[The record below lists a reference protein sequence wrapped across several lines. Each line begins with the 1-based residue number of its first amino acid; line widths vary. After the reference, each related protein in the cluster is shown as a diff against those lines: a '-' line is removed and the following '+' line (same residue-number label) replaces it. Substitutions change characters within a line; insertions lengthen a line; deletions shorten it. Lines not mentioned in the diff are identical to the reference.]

1 MVKRFRN
8 PWSKNWHGS
17 GLAGADL
24 FRPNRRGADLTDAD
38 LTGVHLTH
46 TNPINA
52 NWIDAISADFT
63 GAILE

>member
-17 GLAGADL
+17 DLAGADL
-24 FRPNRRGADLTDAD
+24 FRANRRGADLSDAG
-38 LTGVHLTH
+38 LTGVDLTH
-46 TNPINA
+46 TNPIND
-52 NWIDAISADFT
+52 NLIDAT